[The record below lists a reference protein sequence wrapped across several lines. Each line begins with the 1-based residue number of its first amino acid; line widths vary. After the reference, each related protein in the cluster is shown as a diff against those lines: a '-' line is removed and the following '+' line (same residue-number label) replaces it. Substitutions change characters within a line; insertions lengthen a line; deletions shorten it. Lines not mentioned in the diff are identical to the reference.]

1 MRPRQAKG
9 SELNKARGDARG
21 KTGDRPRQGAPMTLT
36 LSQKKLV
43 LFLSGM
49 NLMIIQFVMI
59 RTFSSILSGTE
70 IVVMIVAFSI
80 FAGHSAGYFCSD
92 RISVT
97 AFKIISLLVL
107 ALHLPL
113 PFSIR
118 YLSGL
123 LFSQGAALLTLLAAV
138 FVSTFCLSS
147 YYSLLL
153 PRFIAQEGR
162 ESLRVVYRQELIGAL
177 ASLFLIFASTL
188 FPHGSTGLMVV
199 YLLSLS
205 AILHCFW
212 RSRVLLAVACSLVVA
227 YIGLA
232 LRFEAGSVS
241 YLYSQRSRNNLRW
254 IFRRTRPTSALKSSR
269 GRDVTGCYIWT
280 ACAITDPIPSATST
294 ITSPAFPRLCSPGP
308 RC

>member
-1 MRPRQAKG
+1 
-9 SELNKARGDARG
+9 
-21 KTGDRPRQGAPMTLT
+21 
-36 LSQKKLV
+36 
-43 LFLSGM
+43 
-49 NLMIIQFVMI
+49 MIIQFVMI

-107 ALHLPL
+107 ELNLPL

-177 ASLFLIFASTL
+177 AGLFLIFASTL

-205 AILHCFW
+205 AILHCFGDRGCCSPW
-212 RSRVLLAVACSLVVA
+212 RVRLSWLTSVWLC
-227 YIGLA
+227 A
-232 LRFEAGSVS
+232 LRPGAYPICIRKGPEIICDGFFGGH
-241 YLYSQRSRNNLRW
+241 
-254 IFRRTRPTSALKSSR
+254 ALPVR
-269 GRDVTGCYIWT
+269 
-280 ACAITDPIPSATST
+280 
-294 ITSPAFPRLCSPGP
+294 
-308 RC
+308 